1 MPPPITLRSYLE
13 SPGVLSAAELEEALS
28 CFQVRELRKKTFLQ
42 QAGEVCSG
50 TAFVE
55 QGCLRAY
62 TMNDE
67 LRENILRFAT
77 EGSWASDLDSFY
89 SGAPSDQY
97 VQAVEDTRIQW
108 IGRDDFLRLLERFPF
123 WKEVHVTKVREAYQ
137 VMIKR
142 MNRLRQM
149 SAEERYRRLLEERPD
164 LVLRVPLQQMASF
177 LDLEPQSLSRI
188 RARVAGGR

>member
-1 MPPPITLRSYLE
+1 MGTPITLRSYLE
-13 SPGVLSAAELEEALS
+13 APGVLSAMELEDALS
-28 CFQVRELRKKTFLQ
+28 RFQVRELRKKAFLQ
-42 QAGEVCSG
+42 HAGEVCSG

-62 TMNDE
+62 TMSVE

-77 EGSWASDLDSFY
+77 EGWWASDLDSFY
-89 SGAPSDQY
+89 SGEASDQY
-97 VQAVEDTRIQW
+97 LQAVEDTRIQW
-108 IGRDDFLRLLERFPF
+108 IGREDFLRLLERHPH
-123 WKEVHVTKVREAYQ
+123 WKEVHVTKVREAYRFT
-137 VMIKR
+137 IER

-164 LVLRVPLQQMASF
+164 LVLRIPLQQLASY

-188 RARVAGGR
+188 RARVARAR

>member
-1 MPPPITLRSYLE
+1 MGTPITLRSYLE
-13 SPGVLSAAELEEALS
+13 APGVLGAAELDEALS
-28 CFQVRELRKKTFLQ
+28 CFQLRQLRKKAFLQ
-42 QAGEVCSG
+42 QAGEVCAG

-77 EGSWASDLDSFY
+77 EGWWASDLDSFY

-108 IGRDDFLRLLERFPF
+108 IAREDFLRLLDRFPF

-137 VMIKR
+137 VMIER

-164 LVLRVPLQQMASF
+164 LVLRVPLQQLASY

-188 RARVAGGR
+188 RARVAGAR